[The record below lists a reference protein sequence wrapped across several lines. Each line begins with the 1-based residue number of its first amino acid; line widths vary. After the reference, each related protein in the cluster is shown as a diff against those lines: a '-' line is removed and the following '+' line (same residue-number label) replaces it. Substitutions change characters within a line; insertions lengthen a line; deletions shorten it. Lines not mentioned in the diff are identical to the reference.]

1 MSKKNIALLGATLVS
16 VIYGLTFTIAKD
28 VMPQYIDAYGFIL
41 LRVGGTTLLFWLF
54 WFFMPKEKIALN
66 DFPRIIA
73 AAFFGVAFNML
84 TFFKGLSLTSP
95 ISAAVIMVSTP
106 MIVLVLSAIIMKEPM
121 KKRMVSGIILGLIG
135 TAFLILYGKSIGS
148 TTHGGFGN
156 FLVLVNAISYGFYL
170 IIVKKLM
177 EKYNAF
183 TFVKWIYS
191 FGLIMVL
198 PFGWSQLT
206 TAQWILIPTLIYWK
220 IGFVVVVSTF
230 LTYLLNLLTMKELK
244 PTTVAVFI
252 YLQPLFATIFAISLG
267 KDKLDLVKIVS
278 AILIFIGVYLVT
290 SSPNSSNK
298 PNKIRRMLPL
308 GLRAN
313 FLLSLTSFRK

>member
-1 MSKKNIALLGATLVS
+1 MSKRNLALIGATIVS
-16 VIYGLTFTIAKD
+16 LIYGVTFTIAKD
-28 VMPQYIDAYGFIL
+28 VMPMYIDAYGFIL
-41 LRVGGTTLLFWLF
+41 LRVGGSMILFWLV
-54 WFFMPKEKIALN
+54 WLFMPKEKIAFN

-106 MIVLVLSAIIMKEPM
+106 MIVLTLSALIMKERM
-121 KKRMVSGIILGLIG
+121 QKRMIFGIILGLIG

-148 TTHGGFGN
+148 ATNAGLGN

-177 EKYNAF
+177 DKYNAF
-183 TFVKWIYS
+183 TFVKWIYL
-191 FGLIMVL
+191 FGFIMVL
-198 PFGWSQLT
+198 PFGWSQFQTVEWALVPMD
-206 TAQWILIPTLIYWK
+206 ICWK
-220 IGFVVVVSTF
+220 IGFVVIFSTF
-230 LTYLLNLLTMKELK
+230 LTYLLNLLSMKELK

-267 KDKLDLVKIVS
+267 KDELSLVKIGS
-278 AILIFIGVYLVT
+278 AILIFVGVYLVT
-290 SSPNSSNK
+290 QKKSVQ
-298 PNKIRRMLPL
+298 
-308 GLRAN
+308 
-313 FLLSLTSFRK
+313 

>member
-1 MSKKNIALLGATLVS
+1 MSKRNLALIAATIVS
-16 VIYGLTFTIAKD
+16 LIYGVTFTIAKD
-28 VMPQYIDAYGFIL
+28 VMPFYIDAYGFIL
-41 LRVGGTTLLFWLF
+41 LRAGGSMVLFWLVWLF
-54 WFFMPKEKIALN
+54 TPKEKIALN

-106 MIVLVLSAIIMKEPM
+106 MIVLTLSTLIMKERM
-121 KKRMVSGIILGLIG
+121 QKRMVFGIILGLIG

-148 TTHGGFGN
+148 ATNAGLGN

-177 EKYNAF
+177 DKYNAF
-183 TFVKWIYS
+183 TFVKWIYL
-191 FGLIMVL
+191 FGFIMVL
-198 PFGWSQLT
+198 PFGWSQFQTVNWVLVPLD
-206 TAQWILIPTLIYWK
+206 ICWK
-220 IGFVVVVSTF
+220 IGFVIVFSTF
-230 LTYLLNLLTMKELK
+230 LTYLLNLLSMKELK

-267 KDKLDLVKIVS
+267 KDELSLVKIGS
-278 AILIFIGVYLVT
+278 AVLIFVGVYLVT
-290 SSPNSSNK
+290 QKKSAK
-298 PNKIRRMLPL
+298 
-308 GLRAN
+308 
-313 FLLSLTSFRK
+313 

>member
-1 MSKKNIALLGATLVS
+1 MSKRNLALIGATLVS
-16 VIYGLTFTIAKD
+16 LIYGVTFTIAKD
-28 VMPQYIDAYGFIL
+28 VMPKYVDAYGFIL
-41 LRVGGTTLLFWLF
+41 LRAGGSMVLFWLI
-54 WFFMPKEKIALN
+54 WFMMPLSGKTQNEKIALD

-73 AAFFGVAFNML
+73 SAFFGVAFNML

-106 MIVLVLSAIIMKEPM
+106 MIVLVLSAIIMKERM
-121 KKRMVSGIILGLIG
+121 KKRMAFGILLGLIG

-148 TTHGGFGN
+148 SSNASLGN

-183 TFVKWIYS
+183 TFVKWIYL
-191 FGLIMVL
+191 FGFIMVL
-198 PFGWSQLT
+198 PFGWSQF
-206 TAQWILIPTLIYWK
+206 TAVEWTSMPIDIYWK
-220 IGFVVVVSTF
+220 IAFVVAFSTF
-230 LTYLLNLLTMKELK
+230 LTYLLNLLSMKELK

-267 KDKLDLVKIVS
+267 KDELSLVKIGS
-278 AILIFIGVYLVT
+278 AILIFSGVYLVT
-290 SSPNSSNK
+290 K
-298 PNKIRRMLPL
+298 K
-308 GLRAN
+308 
-313 FLLSLTSFRK
+313 K